1 MENITPYNEFLNENQ
16 MRIPFLDLEVAKK
29 ETKAHIKPFLEYGIY
44 NDTHLE
50 FFLSLDPTKAEIN
63 DVIKKTEN
71 GISDAEYLL
80 ELHGEGKV
88 SSLTPEQLKNL
99 AKVIKAGK
107 ISIEKL
113 KRQS

>member
-29 ETKAHIKPFLEYGIY
+29 ETEGHIKPFLEWGIY
-44 NDTHLE
+44 NDTNLE

-63 DVIKKTEN
+63 DVIKTTEK
-71 GISDAEYLL
+71 GIRGMEYVS
-80 ELHGEGKV
+80 ELHADGKLH
-88 SSLTPEQLKNL
+88 LTPEQLKNIPKGL
-99 AKVIKAGK
+99 KGGK

>member
-29 ETKAHIKPFLEYGIY
+29 ETEGHIKPFLEWGIY
-44 NDTHLE
+44 NDTNLE

-63 DVIKKTEN
+63 DVIKTTEHS
-71 GISDAEYLL
+71 IREMEYVS
-80 ELHGEGKV
+80 ELNADGKFH
-88 SSLTPEQLKNL
+88 LTPEQLKNI
-99 AKVIKAGK
+99 AKGLKGGK

>member
-29 ETKAHIKPFLEYGIY
+29 ETEDHIKPFLKWGIY
-44 NDTHLE
+44 NDTNLE

-63 DVIKKTEN
+63 DVIKKTEQ
-71 GISDAEYLL
+71 GMSDMEHISRLNADGNINLA
-80 ELHGEGKV
+80 
-88 SSLTPEQLKNL
+88 PEKLKNI
-99 AKVIKAGK
+99 AKFLKGGK

>member
-29 ETKAHIKPFLEYGIY
+29 ETKAHIKPFLEWGIY
-44 NDTHLE
+44 NDAHLE

-63 DVIKKTEN
+63 DVIKRTEK
-71 GISDAEYLL
+71 GIGEAEYVL
-80 ELHGEGKV
+80 ERHAEGNLP
-88 SSLTPEQLKNL
+88 SLTPEQVKGL
-99 AKVIKAGK
+99 AKIGKAGK

>member
-1 MENITPYNEFLNENQ
+1 MENITTYNEFLNENQ

-29 ETKAHIKPFLEYGIY
+29 ETEDHIKPFLKWGIY
-44 NDTHLE
+44 NDTNLE

-63 DVIKKTEN
+63 DVIKATEQCMSDMELVSRLNADGKINFAPEKWKTL
-71 GISDAEYLL
+71 SKYLK
-80 ELHGEGKV
+80 G
-88 SSLTPEQLKNL
+88 
-99 AKVIKAGK
+99 GK

>member
-16 MRIPFLDLEVAKK
+16 MRIPFLDLEVAKR
-29 ETKAHIKPFLEYGIY
+29 ETEDHIKPFLKYGIY
-44 NDTHLE
+44 NDTNLE

-63 DVIKKTEN
+63 DVIKATEQ
-71 GISDAEYLL
+71 GISDIEHTL
-80 ELHGEGKV
+80 ELSAEGKL
-88 SSLTPEQLKNL
+88 SSLKPEQLKNI
-99 AKVIKAGK
+99 AKGLKGGK

>member
-29 ETKAHIKPFLEYGIY
+29 ETEAHIKPFLQYGIY
-44 NDTHLE
+44 NDTNLE

-63 DVIKKTEN
+63 DVIKKTER
-71 GISDAEYLL
+71 GISDM
-80 ELHGEGKV
+80 ELISELNANGKFP
-88 SSLTPEQLKNL
+88 LTPELLKDV
-99 AKVIKAGK
+99 AKGLKGGK

>member
-29 ETKAHIKPFLEYGIY
+29 ETEDHIKPFLKWGIY
-44 NDTHLE
+44 NDTNLE
-50 FFLSLDPTKAEIN
+50 FFLSLDPTQAEIN
-63 DVIKKTEN
+63 DVIKKTEQ
-71 GISDAEYLL
+71 GMSDMEHIS
-80 ELHGEGKV
+80 ELNADGNI
-88 SSLTPEQLKNL
+88 NL
-99 AKVIKAGK
+99 APEKLKTLSKCLKGGK

>member
-1 MENITPYNEFLNENQ
+1 MGNITTYNEFLNENQ

-29 ETKAHIKPFLEYGIY
+29 ETEAHIKPFLEYGIY

-63 DVIKKTEN
+63 DVIKMTKN

-80 ELHGEGKV
+80 EAHAEGKL
-88 SSLTPEQLKNL
+88 SHLTPKQLKIL
-99 AKVIKAGK
+99 GEIVKKGK

>member
-29 ETKAHIKPFLEYGIY
+29 ETEAHIKPFLQYGIY
-44 NDTHLE
+44 NDTQLE

-63 DVIKKTEN
+63 DVIKKTEQ
-71 GISDAEYLL
+71 GMSDMEYVS
-80 ELHGEGKV
+80 ELNADGKFD
-88 SSLTPEQLKNL
+88 LTPERLKNL
-99 AKVIKAGK
+99 AKGLKGGK